1 MSSNVWHAWHVA
13 GGMGYR
19 RGVPLSQRP
28 VDTGPART
36 PPGVTAP
43 GTRHPAGRRHCWVR
57 AVGGTD
63 EPHAGLLLEWRQQP
77 AGRWEALVTYVVG
90 DSGAVTLV
98 QQWLAADL
106 VAPA

>member
-1 MSSNVWHAWHVA
+1 MSSNVCHAWRVA
-13 GGMGYR
+13 GGTGYR

-28 VDTGPART
+28 VDTGPAPT

-43 GTRHPAGRRHCWVR
+43 ATRQPAGRRHCWVR
-57 AVGGTD
+57 AVDGTD
-63 EPHAGLLLEWRQQP
+63 EPHPGLLLEWRQQP
-77 AGRWEALVTYVVG
+77 AGRWQALVVYTVHE
-90 DSGAVTLV
+90 SEAVTLV